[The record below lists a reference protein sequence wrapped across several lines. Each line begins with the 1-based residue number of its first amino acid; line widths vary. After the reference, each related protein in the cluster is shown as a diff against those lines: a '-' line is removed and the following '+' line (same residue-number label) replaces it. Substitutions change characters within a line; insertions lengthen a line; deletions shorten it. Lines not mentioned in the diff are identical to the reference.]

1 MSRERSRAEQAPAV
15 AQIQPEAV
23 TAAAGAGSCR
33 SCGLSISASAR
44 FCRRCG
50 ARQDA

>member
-1 MSRERSRAEQAPAV
+1 
-15 AQIQPEAV
+15 V
-23 TAAAGAGSCR
+23 TVAAGAGSCR
-33 SCGLSISASAR
+33 ACGLSISASAR